1 MTRQEKGC
9 GEERITFIFCALES
23 STYDGYVKLY
33 TATCGAA
40 GLDTLSKPEFYYFT
54 VSMCQCVKLVMTA
67 AEPDVGGPINNR

>member
-1 MTRQEKGC
+1 MVDTHIRSQNDPHSQTMTRQEKGC

-54 VSMCQCVKLVMTA
+54 VSMCV
-67 AEPDVGGPINNR
+67 